1 MSDSTPGLVQSLV
14 ALGAALA
21 INSARRAAVTL
32 LGYLASALLLAT
44 SVVFLT
50 LAGYRAISQSIGDV
64 YAALVMG
71 AVYLL
76 LALIALLVL
85 GRRRG

>member
-1 MSDSTPGLVQSLV
+1 MRCAPMKPVPPVTSTRNDIPVSP
-14 ALGAALA
+14 
-21 INSARRAAVTL
+21 RA
-32 LGYLASALLLAT
+32 ALLLAT

-76 LALIALLVL
+76 LAFIALLVL
-85 GRRRG
+85 DRRRG